1 MLPKADFRR
10 HTSADAR
17 CNNRISKNDMNTTR
31 RNYTGARIAPR
42 LQLTTLAW
50 AIGSMMSGAVPTSAF
65 AQAPAN
71 AEVAS
76 GVTEAASTKRA
87 AEQVIVVGN
96 PLRATD
102 ARDVVA
108 PLTVLSGDALLLR
121 RGNTLGE
128 SLNGLP
134 GVGSSWFG
142 PNAGRPVIRGLDGD
156 RVKVLSN
163 LGASLD
169 ASSISY
175 DHNPAIDPLFIE
187 RVEVLRGPA
196 ALLYGGTAIGGVVN
210 VVDNRIPASPI
221 TGPRGAF
228 EGRAGGADHE
238 RSVAAMLETG
248 NGIVSF
254 HADAFKR
261 STDDYRV
268 PSNAGVR
275 SPIVNSSGTAS
286 GGALGGAVSFDS
298 GKGNL
303 GVSHSNYQSNYGTV
317 AEEDVR
323 IDMRQTRTAAELNWR
338 ELGGTIVDGVFVK
351 ASRSDYRHTEFEG
364 VEAGT
369 VFTNKGNELRAEVRH
384 APIGNLQGVVGVQR
398 EAFDFAAEG
407 DEAFVPKTN
416 TRNTG
421 VFVYEEFGVGP
432 WRLSG
437 GVRRESSR
445 VRSAGGAGDTP
456 RFGAPEER
464 RFNLTSASLGSVFR
478 ASEALVLSAN
488 IGLNQRAPAY
498 YELFANGPHVAT
510 AAYEVGDRGARP
522 ERATA
527 IDLGLK
533 WRSAGAVGLSSA
545 EVSVFSQRFSNY
557 LLLSRTGVDR
567 DAEGNRGVTDCGDG
581 TSVESGCTEPILPE
595 YVYKGTQARLY
606 GGEASVNFRALRS
619 ASTIWDWR
627 LGVDYVRADDRSR
640 GQPLPRIAPL
650 RVSLSSEVALSS
662 WRLAVDLT
670 RAAKQA
676 RVPDGENGGAVAG
689 YTLLG
694 ASLLKTVALSANK
707 SATLFL
713 RGTNL
718 GNARAFNAA
727 SIDTI
732 RQLAP
737 LPGRSIKAGVRV
749 DF

>member
-1 MLPKADFRR
+1 
-10 HTSADAR
+10 
-17 CNNRISKNDMNTTR
+17 MNTTTQ
-31 RNYTGARIAPR
+31 NTSNGRIALR
-42 LQLTTLAW
+42 LQPKQLAW
-50 AIGSMMSGAVPTSAF
+50 AIGITLSGVLPASAL
-65 AQAPAN
+65 AQAPA
-71 AEVAS
+71 ALDGAS
-76 GVTEAASTKRA
+76 GATEAVATKRA
-87 AEQVIVVGN
+87 AEQVVVVGN

-108 PLTVLSGDALLLR
+108 PVTVLSGDALLLR

-156 RVKVLSN
+156 RVRVLSN

-210 VVDNRIPASPI
+210 VVDNRIPAAPI
-221 TGPRGAF
+221 SGPRSAF
-228 EGRAGGADHE
+228 EGRSGGADHE

-268 PSNAGVR
+268 PGNAGVR

-286 GGALGGAVSFDS
+286 GGALGGAVSFDG

-303 GVSHSNYQSNYGTV
+303 GLSHSRYESDYGTV

-338 ELGGTIVDGVFVK
+338 DLGGALVDGVFVK

-364 VEAGT
+364 PEVGT

-384 APIGNLQGVVGVQR
+384 APIGKLQGVVGVQR
-398 EAFDFAAEG
+398 EAFDFAALGE
-407 DEAFVPKTN
+407 EAFVPKTD
-416 TRNTG
+416 TRSTG
-421 VFVYEEFGVGP
+421 VFVYEELVAGP

-437 GVRRESSR
+437 GVRHESSR

-456 RFGAPEER
+456 RFRAPEDK

-478 ASEALVLSAN
+478 ASEALALSAN
-488 IGLNQRAPAY
+488 IGLNQRAPTY

-533 WRSAGAVGLSSA
+533 WRSRAAAGITAA
-545 EVSVFSQRFSNY
+545 EFSVFSQRFSNY
-557 LLLSRTGVDR
+557 LLLSRSGVDR
-567 DAEGNRGVTDCGDG
+567 DAEGNRDVTDCGDG
-581 TSVESGCTEPILPE
+581 TSVESGCSEPILPE

-606 GGEASVNFRALRS
+606 GGEASVKVRALNS
-619 ASTIWDWR
+619 ASLVWDWR
-627 LGVDYVRADDRSR
+627 LSADYVRADDRRR
-640 GQPLPRIAPL
+640 GKPLPRIAPL

-707 SATLFL
+707 SATFFL

-749 DF
+749 EF